1 VFTVIVDLSMG
12 WIDDA
17 MAAAYCERYGSV
29 VGFWILDAER
39 SLSKTKG

>member
-17 MAAAYCERYGSV
+17 MAAAYCERYDSV
-29 VGFWILDAER
+29 VWILDAER